1 MNDELSD
8 KFSLPK
14 TLNLPELKKT
24 KVLKKET
31 GRDISLNFLMIH
43 DLMEL
48 ISLRVI

>member
-1 MNDELSD
+1 MNDELSN

-14 TLNLPELKKT
+14 TLNLPEFKKL
-24 KVLKKET
+24 KVLKKEI

-43 DLMEL
+43 DLKGL